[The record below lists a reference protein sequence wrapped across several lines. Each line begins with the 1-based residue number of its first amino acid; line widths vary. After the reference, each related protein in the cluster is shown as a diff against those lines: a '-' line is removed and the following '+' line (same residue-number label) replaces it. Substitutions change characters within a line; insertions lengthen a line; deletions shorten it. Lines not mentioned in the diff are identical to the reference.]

1 MGWVMRMMIWEAEAK
16 ECADAGQLLRLRW
29 WKQNII
35 NNIVKQTTINNEG
48 GGKASGDRRAA
59 GGRQPEQPS
68 AEAR

>member
-1 MGWVMRMMIWEAEAK
+1 MMGWVMMIMMRMMIEEAEAK

-48 GGKASGDRRAA
+48 RRK
-59 GGRQPEQPS
+59 S
-68 AEAR
+68 IW